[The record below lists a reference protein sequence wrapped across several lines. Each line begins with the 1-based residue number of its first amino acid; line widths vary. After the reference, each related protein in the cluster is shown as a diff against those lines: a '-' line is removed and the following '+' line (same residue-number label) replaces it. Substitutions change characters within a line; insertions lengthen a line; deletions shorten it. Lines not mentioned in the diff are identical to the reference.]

1 MTLVFDALG
10 ALRTLNQHGVRF
22 VVIGGIAGRAWGS
35 TTVTNDLDICY
46 QRTAENYEAL
56 ASALLTLGAT
66 LRGAP
71 AGLPFQL
78 DARTIRMGD
87 SFTFDTSV
95 GSLDCL
101 GTPSGTGGYADLVKN
116 ASEVELDEGLRVS
129 VCSLD
134 DLIRMKRAAGRPKDR
149 IEVEILSAVKEE
161 REKAGGHPRS
171 S

>member
-1 MTLVFDALG
+1 MTLVFDAVG
-10 ALRTLNQHGVRF
+10 ALRTLLQHGVRF

-35 TTVTNDLDICY
+35 TTITNDLDICY
-46 QRTAENYEAL
+46 QRNAENYEAL
-56 ASALLTLGAT
+56 AAALLSIGAT

-101 GTPSGTGGYADLVKN
+101 GTPSGTGGYADLMKN
-116 ASEVELDEGLRVS
+116 ASEVDLDDLRFM

-149 IEVEILSAVKEE
+149 IEVEILAAVKEE
-161 REKAGGHPRS
+161 REKASNPPPS

>member
-1 MTLVFDALG
+1 MTVTFDALG
-10 ALRTLNQHGVRF
+10 ALRTLVEHGVRF

-35 TTVTNDLDICY
+35 TTVTHDLDVCY
-46 QRTAENYEAL
+46 QRNADNYEAL
-56 ASALLTLGAT
+56 AAALRTLGAT

-71 AGLPFQL
+71 AGLPFLL
-78 DARTIRMGD
+78 DARTIRMDD
-87 SFTFDTSV
+87 SFTFDTSA

-116 ASEVELDEGLRVS
+116 ATEVELDADLRVS

-149 IEVEILSAVKEE
+149 IEIEILSAVKEE
-161 REKAGGHPRS
+161 REKGYDRAT
-171 S
+171 

>member
-1 MTLVFDALG
+1 MTLIFDALS

-35 TTVTNDLDICY
+35 TTITNDLDICY
-46 QRTAENYEAL
+46 QRNAENYEAL
-56 ASALLTLGAT
+56 ATALLTLSAT

-101 GTPSGTGGYADLVKN
+101 GTPSGTGGYTDLMKN

-161 REKAGGHPRS
+161 REQRADPAT
-171 S
+171 